1 MSPVYGT
8 MGLAMEMLEDAHGRQ
23 SKCYLTFYETIE
35 GGSHVMG
42 SFFLLPITSMR
53 VLSVHSS
60 PREFMKK
67 GLINQARW

>member
-23 SKCYLTFYETIE
+23 SKCYLTNYETIE
-35 GGSHVMG
+35 GLHGLE

-53 VLSVHSS
+53 VLSVHNS